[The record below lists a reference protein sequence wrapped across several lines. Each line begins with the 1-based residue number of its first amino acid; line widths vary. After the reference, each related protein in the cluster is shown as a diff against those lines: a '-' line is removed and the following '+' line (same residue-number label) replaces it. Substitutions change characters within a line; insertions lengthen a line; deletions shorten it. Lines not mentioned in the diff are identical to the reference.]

1 MNFLLPLMVGGPDMA
16 FPRLNNISFW
26 LLIPSLLLFVFSAII
41 ENGVGTG
48 WTLKIDKELLLGNL
62 EAIKFFSMRK
72 ILQIFNCLIEIY
84 VINYSCLIWI
94 ISLITYVKMFIARRQ
109 YAWVNNKCYFTHQ
122 RLNKEYLL
130 NNENKNNK
138 IWFEQWLVGITDG
151 DGTFHIVHF
160 NGKWNL
166 VYKISLSRYNLRAL
180 FYIKKQLNIGSIYKD
195 NTKGQFVIRD
205 RKKLATII
213 FPIFDKYPLLTSKQ
227 FDYIKVRKAYD
238 ILENTNISREE
249 KNLNLLELKK
259 ELIPANYISSA
270 WNKLDLPFKTIKDV
284 ASVMTKPWIVGFIEA
299 EGSFYL
305 VSKEQ
310 TRIVH
315 GFGLTQ
321 KLDKIVLDS
330 IKYILHIPT
339 TVKYKSKHNYYI
351 LDTTNSRAIENIIK
365 YFHNT
370 MKGMKSV
377 EYRIWARS
385 FNKNIKLFKIRE
397 IIRKLKVKLMEISDF

>member
-1 MNFLLPLMVGGPDMA
+1 LNFLLPLMVGGPDMA

-109 YAWVNNKCYFTHQ
+109 YAWVNNKCYSTHQ

-151 DGTFHIVHF
+151 DGTFQIAHC

-180 FYIKKQLNIGSIYKD
+180 FYIKKQLNIGSIYIKIIQKD
-195 NTKGQFVIRD
+195 N
-205 RKKLATII
+205 L
-213 FPIFDKYPLLTSKQ
+213 
-227 FDYIKVRKAYD
+227 
-238 ILENTNISREE
+238 
-249 KNLNLLELKK
+249 
-259 ELIPANYISSA
+259 
-270 WNKLDLPFKTIKDV
+270 
-284 ASVMTKPWIVGFIEA
+284 
-299 EGSFYL
+299 
-305 VSKEQ
+305 
-310 TRIVH
+310 
-315 GFGLTQ
+315 
-321 KLDKIVLDS
+321 
-330 IKYILHIPT
+330 
-339 TVKYKSKHNYYI
+339 
-351 LDTTNSRAIENIIK
+351 
-365 YFHNT
+365 
-370 MKGMKSV
+370 
-377 EYRIWARS
+377 
-385 FNKNIKLFKIRE
+385 
-397 IIRKLKVKLMEISDF
+397 